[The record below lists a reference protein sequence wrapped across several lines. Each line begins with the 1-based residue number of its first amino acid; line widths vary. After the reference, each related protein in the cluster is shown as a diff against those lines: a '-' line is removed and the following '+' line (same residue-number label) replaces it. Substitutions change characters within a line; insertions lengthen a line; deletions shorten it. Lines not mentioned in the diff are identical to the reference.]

1 MEDGYRAARSDH
13 WLSSGRVLML
23 AVPVG
28 DEESRGL
35 ILFDIFE
42 AEPEVELA
50 VATVGFGGRQQRVV
64 AIVDVERPT
73 LAARIGDQT
82 QSGPIVYLV
91 GVEPAAGKGDALAV
105 DDGAV
110 EALFGIGKIAGADAV
125 VGWVV
130 RDLVPR
136 FENAA
141 ESGGHFRA
149 LGFGEVVMDDDVA
162 ARGKRFEY
170 FVV

>member
-1 MEDGYRAARSDH
+1 MATEPPESDH
-13 WLSSGRVLML
+13 RLSSGRVLVL
-23 AVPVG
+23 AIPIG

-35 ILFDIFE
+35 ILRDIFE

-50 VATVGFGGRQQRVV
+50 VATVGFSGRQQRVV

-91 GVEPAAGKGDALAV
+91 GVEPAAGKGDGFAI

-110 EALFGIGKIAGADAV
+110 EALFGIGEIAGADAI
-125 VGWVV
+125 VGRIV
-130 RDLVPR
+130 RDFVPR
-136 FENAA
+136 FEDAA
-141 ESGGHFRA
+141 QGSGHFGA
-149 LGFGEVVMDDDVA
+149 LGFGEVVVDDDVA
-162 ARGKRFEY
+162 VRGKRFEY